1 MKKIVLLGSLI
12 VGSLMVKTAD
22 AQVSVNVNIGTQP
35 AWGPY
40 GYDYAEYYYMPD
52 IEAYYWVPRR
62 QFVYFDAG
70 NWVFSASLPNRCR
83 NYDLYSGYKVVINE
97 PRPWMRFN
105 DHRSR
110 YAPFCHRHDQII
122 IRDGRGRWGNGRP
135 YYEERGRGRDRD
147 WDDDRYD
154 RRGHGNGNGHGRRW

>member
-1 MKKIVLLGSLI
+1 MKKILLLGTLVI
-12 VGSLMVKTAD
+12 GSCLFKTAS
-22 AQVSVNVNIGTQP
+22 AQVSVNIGTQP

-62 QFVYFDAG
+62 QFVYLNGG
-70 NWVFSASLPNRCR
+70 NWVFSASLPGRCN

-105 DHRSR
+105 DHRAR
-110 YAPFCHRHDQII
+110 YAPYRHHNDQIV
-122 IRDGRGRWGNGRP
+122 IRDRRDYRGNGRP
-135 YYEERGRGRDRD
+135 HFEARGRG
-147 WDDDRYD
+147 WDDDHG
-154 RRGHGNGNGHGRRW
+154 RGHGSGHSRGRSRW